1 MDDSYEVDRET
12 WERVSQSVDIHLI
25 ERAIEVIGEMSS
37 RKRELKK
44 IQKWTKQVLEEGTPV
59 FPGDNLLWQ
68 EAQEFDCALQGWLA
82 VLEALSQDLEDLG
95 ELGTHF
101 EAKGSVP
108 ARHFLES
115 VCPQCPAYSTP

>member
-95 ELGTHF
+95 ELGPLPRYSVNW
-101 EAKGSVP
+101 ENGS
-108 ARHFLES
+108 
-115 VCPQCPAYSTP
+115 CGTIPQLCLW